1 MEILHNT
8 LELLDNMD
16 ISEGNR
22 LILCNELKKLS
33 NTEELMKA
41 KKPREPRDKNLSR
54 IYNNFKKYF
63 IDYDFNLS
71 EFKIYYYN
79 YKVCF
84 EAFERYILKTSND
97 DDLYYIKR
105 IKHIFINYIYSYSI
119 NPIIEKIE
127 ESDNKIDIF
136 IKHFLVS
143 LILNKYIQTKIDI
156 MGFYKRDYI
165 SYLYYYNKNR
175 FLGLNPDLGTNI

>member
-1 MEILHNT
+1 MEVLHNT

-63 IDYDFNLS
+63 IDYDFVLS
-71 EFKIYYYN
+71 EFKIDYYN
-79 YKVCF
+79 YKECF
-84 EAFERYILKTSND
+84 EAFERYILRKSND
-97 DDLYYIKR
+97 DDLYHIKR
-105 IKHIFINYIYSYSI
+105 IKHIFINYIYTYSI

-127 ESDNKIDIF
+127 ESDNKIDLF
-136 IKHFLVS
+136 IKY
-143 LILNKYIQTKIDI
+143 LI
-156 MGFYKRDYI
+156 I
-165 SYLYYYNKNR
+165 SKQLCYLYTNKTYYNTFNKNN
-175 FLGLNPDLGTNI
+175 FICYLHYTNYYVYINEI